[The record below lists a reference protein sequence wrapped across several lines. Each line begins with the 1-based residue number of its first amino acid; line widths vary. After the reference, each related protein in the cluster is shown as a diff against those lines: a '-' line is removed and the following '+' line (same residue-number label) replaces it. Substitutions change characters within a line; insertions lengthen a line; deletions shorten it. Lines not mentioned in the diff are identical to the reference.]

1 MNNNELQNLFASLSN
16 NTGVNSQQLQ
26 KSVNN
31 GKVDELMK
39 SLNEKQ
45 AQQVQSILNDPQKT
59 KEILNSPAAQALMK
73 RLMNNG

>member
-1 MNNNELQNLFASLSN
+1 MNNNELHKLIATFAN
-16 NTGVNSQQLQ
+16 NTGASPQEVQ
-26 KSVNN
+26 KTVNN
-31 GKVDELMK
+31 GKVEELMK

>member
-1 MNNNELQNLFASLSN
+1 MNNNELQKLFASLSD
-16 NTGVNSQQLQ
+16 NTGVNPQQLQ

-45 AQQVQSILNDPQKT
+45 AQQVQSILNDPEKT